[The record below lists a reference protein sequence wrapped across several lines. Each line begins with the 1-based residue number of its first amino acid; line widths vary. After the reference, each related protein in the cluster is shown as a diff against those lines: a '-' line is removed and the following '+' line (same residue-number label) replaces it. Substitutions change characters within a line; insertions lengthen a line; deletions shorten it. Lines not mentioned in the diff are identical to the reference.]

1 MVQLYGPTML
11 DISTNSAQFGVF
23 VQTIEH
29 AVHQPAPPVSRL
41 YLQAPASRLR
51 IVALPQVEWEP
62 VPTVDPTSQA
72 PLTPNPFVFA
82 DSWPATQVG
91 TNSVTLMPVS
101 PHELVGGLV
110 ESWTAED
117 KSAIGAVFT
126 AHFGIVSFAEL
137 RRIPSAHFISPSIQL
152 AQPTFSSIS
161 FKGGD
166 QLSLHAG
173 RSLSGLPGPTS
184 FLAGESMMIQ
194 ILNSGS
200 WTSILGPPSTYDR
213 DFRNFV
219 PIERVD
225 LSGFGQSMFS
235 EWRDETVELGTSQV
249 DLEVIVGR
257 AEREVVVQNMELVYC
272 STKVTQTVVIQSLNN
287 GQMRRQVFLKPT
299 GDGAFIFSDKN
310 IKTHNGLVRRV
321 TNIRNMH
328 ELNDASYIVENITFW
343 PVRYD
348 CDIQIAATPSS
359 IPILVPARNHRGY
372 LASLSQGA
380 PDGTI
385 LQLGNY
391 VGLLKV
397 LPNKNLT
404 PGGPIDCTVKVS
416 NLTLKLTGIGV

>member
-1 MVQLYGPTML
+1 MAQLYGPTML
-11 DISTNSAQFGVF
+11 DISTNSSQFGVF

-29 AVHQPAPPVSRL
+29 AEHQPAPPVSRL

-51 IVALPQVEWEP
+51 VVALPQVEWEP
-62 VPTVDPTSQA
+62 VRTVDPTSKA
-72 PLTPNPFVFA
+72 PLIPNPFVFEN
-82 DSWPATQVG
+82 SGPATQVG

-101 PHELVGGLV
+101 PHELVSGLV
-110 ESWTAED
+110 KNWKVEA

-126 AHFGIVSFAEL
+126 APFGIVSFAEL
-137 RRIPSAHFISPSIQL
+137 RQTPSTHFTPPSIQP
-152 AQPTFSSIS
+152 AQPTFSSIN

-173 RSLSGLPGPTS
+173 RPCSGLPGPTS

-194 ILNSGS
+194 IPHRNGPVVT
-200 WTSILGPPSTYDR
+200 WTSILGPPSTYNR
-213 DFRNFV
+213 DFREFV
-219 PIERVD
+219 PIQRVD

-249 DLEVIVGR
+249 DLEVTVGR

-272 STKVTQTVVIQSLNN
+272 GTKVTRTVVIQRLNN
-287 GQMRRQVFLKPT
+287 GKMRRQVFLKPT

-359 IPILVPARNHRGY
+359 IPIL
-372 LASLSQGA
+372 
-380 PDGTI
+380 
-385 LQLGNY
+385 
-391 VGLLKV
+391 
-397 LPNKNLT
+397 
-404 PGGPIDCTVKVS
+404 
-416 NLTLKLTGIGV
+416 